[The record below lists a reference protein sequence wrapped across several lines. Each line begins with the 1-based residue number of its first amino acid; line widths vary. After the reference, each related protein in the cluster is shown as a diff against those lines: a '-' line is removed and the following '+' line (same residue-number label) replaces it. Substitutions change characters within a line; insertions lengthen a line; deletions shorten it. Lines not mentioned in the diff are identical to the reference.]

1 MIDHNSMTPLYQQ
14 VSNQILSDVAS
25 GEFSVNKRLPT
36 EKEMSEQYGVSRI
49 TVRRAV
55 SDLGCARRACQ
66 ASGKGD
72 VSEDRAHA
80 EGSEAGGPQLY

>member
-1 MIDHNSMTPLYQQ
+1 MIDHNSMNPLYQQ

-55 SDLGCARRACQ
+55 SDLVVRGVLVRRQ
-66 ASGKGD
+66 GKGTF
-72 VSEDRAHA
+72 
-80 EGSEAGGPQLY
+80 LKT